1 MDDLLCQAKAFFFH
15 VLRKK
20 NIKASEFAGLV
31 LGRYADSSDGPAC
44 NFLYILGMRGGVMT
58 SLALLHCIFQ
68 GGYRDGEEATHAYPG
83 CFPSKCAGVR
93 LEGNGLKSGT
103 LKGCPVTALLWRR

>member
-20 NIKASEFAGLV
+20 HIKASEFAGLV

-58 SLALLHCIFQ
+58 SLALLHCLFQ
-68 GGYRDGEEATHAYPG
+68 GAIVMVRRPLMPILDA
-83 CFPSKCAGVR
+83 FLPSVPA
-93 LEGNGLKSGT
+93 
-103 LKGCPVTALLWRR
+103 